1 MKILFLM
8 LLFLT
13 AFAHADEIGSQ
24 YKKQAEAGD
33 ARAQYYLADTPVQ
46 FRRQRAGGA
55 VGGKKR
61 QKAVMSTPW
70 RCCRKSTFR
79 RVTMRR
85 LKPSA
90 QQANIAG
97 SKRGAIMLARVLVN
111 TQAGKT
117 DYPQAIAL
125 LQSATEDIDSDSA
138 VDAQQLLGLIYA
150 NGVEV
155 PQDDVQAASW
165 FKRSSALSRTGYAE
179 YWAGML
185 FRQGEKGF
193 ITPNKQKALY
203 WLNLS
208 CTEGFDTGC
217 EEFDALSGE

>member
-1 MKILFLM
+1 MKAIFL
-8 LLFLT
+8 LLVFLT
-13 AFAHADEIGSQ
+13 SFARADEIGSQ
-24 YKKQAEAGD
+24 YRKQAEAGD
-33 ARAQYYLADTPVQ
+33 ARAQYYLADTYFSSGDSKQ
-46 FRRQRAGGA
+46 AALWAEKAAKGGDVDA
-55 VGGKKR
+55 MGLLSQILFTQGDYT
-61 QKAVMSTPW
+61 QAKA
-70 RCCRKSTFR
+70 
-79 RVTMRR
+79 
-85 LKPSA
+85 LA

-97 SKRGAIMLARVLVN
+97 SKRGAIMLARILVN

-117 DYPQAIAL
+117 DYPQAIRL
-125 LQSATEDIDSDSA
+125 LHTATEDIDSDSA
-138 VDAQQLLGLIYA
+138 IDAQLLLGLIYA

-155 PQDDVQAASW
+155 AQDDVQAASW
-165 FKRSSALSRTGYAE
+165 FKRSSALSRTGYSE

>member
-1 MKILFLM
+1 MKAIFL
-8 LLFLT
+8 LLFFIT
-13 AFAHADEIGSQ
+13 SFACADEIGSQ
-24 YKKQAEAGD
+24 YLKQAEAGD
-33 ARAQYYLADTPVQ
+33 ARAQYYLADTYFSSGDRTQ
-46 FRRQRAGGA
+46 AARWAEKAAKGGDVDA
-55 VGGKKR
+55 MALLSQIHFTQGDYA
-61 QKAVMSTPW
+61 QAKA
-70 RCCRKSTFR
+70 
-79 RVTMRR
+79 
-85 LKPSA
+85 LA

-111 TQAGKT
+111 TQAGQT
-117 DYPQAIAL
+117 DYPQAIKL
-125 LQSATEDIDSDSA
+125 LQTATEDIDNDSA
-138 VDAQQLLGLIYA
+138 VDAQLLLGLIYA

-155 PQDDVQAASW
+155 AQDDVRAASW
-165 FKRSSALSRTGYAE
+165 FKRSSTLSRTGYAE
-179 YWAGML
+179 YWAGRL

>member
-1 MKILFLM
+1 MPAGLGTLFVGLLLIVLAFVEGDSVWKSAHQILFG
-8 LLFLT
+8 LFGC
-13 AFAHADEIGSQ
+13 GSFVLG
-24 YKKQAEAGD
+24 AAVC
-33 ARAQYYLADTPVQ
+33 YLAILYT
-46 FRRQRAGGA
+46 
-55 VGGKKR
+55 
-61 QKAVMSTPW
+61 
-70 RCCRKSTFR
+70 
-79 RVTMRR
+79 
-85 LKPSA
+85 
-90 QQANIAG
+90 
-97 SKRGAIMLARVLVN
+97 RG
-111 TQAGKT
+111 Q
-117 DYPQAIAL
+117 DL
-125 LQSATEDIDSDSA
+125 LMQ
-138 VDAQQLLGLIYA
+138 VFKLLLGLIYA

>member
-1 MKILFLM
+1 MKPIFLL
-8 LLFLT
+8 LLFFT
-13 AFAHADEIGSQ
+13 AFTHADEIGSQ

-33 ARAQYYLADTPVQ
+33 ARAQYYLADTYFSSGDRKQ
-46 FRRQRAGGA
+46 AALWAEKAAKGGDVDA
-55 VGGKKR
+55 MGLLSQILFTQGDYA
-61 QKAVMSTPW
+61 QAKA
-70 RCCRKSTFR
+70 
-79 RVTMRR
+79 
-85 LKPSA
+85 LA
-90 QQANIAG
+90 QQATIAG
-97 SKRGAIMLARVLVN
+97 SKRGTIMLARILVN
-111 TQAGKT
+111 TEAGKT
-117 DYPQAIAL
+117 DYPQAIKL
-125 LQSATEDIDSDSA
+125 LQTATEDIDNDSA

-155 PQDDVQAASW
+155 PQDDVQAAAW

-217 EEFDALSGE
+217 EEFDALIGE

>member
-1 MKILFLM
+1 MKAIFL
-8 LLFLT
+8 LLVFLT
-13 AFAHADEIGSQ
+13 SFARADEIGSQ
-24 YKKQAEAGD
+24 YRKQAEAGD
-33 ARAQYYLADTPVQ
+33 ARAQYYLADTYFSSGDSKQ
-46 FRRQRAGGA
+46 AAQWAEKAAKGGDVDA
-55 VGGKKR
+55 MGLLS
-61 QKAVMSTPW
+61 QILFTQADYSQAKA
-70 RCCRKSTFR
+70 
-79 RVTMRR
+79 
-85 LKPSA
+85 LA

-111 TQAGKT
+111 TQAGQT
-117 DYPQAIAL
+117 DYPQAIKL
-125 LQSATEDIDSDSA
+125 LQTATEDIDNDSA
-138 VDAQQLLGLIYA
+138 VDAQLLLGLIYA

-155 PQDDVQAASW
+155 AQDDVRAASW
-165 FKRSSALSRTGYAE
+165 FKRSSTLSRTGYAE

>member
-1 MKILFLM
+1 MKPIFLL
-8 LLFLT
+8 LLFFT
-13 AFAHADEIGSQ
+13 AFTHADEIGSQ
-24 YKKQAEAGD
+24 YKKQAESGD
-33 ARAQYYLADTPVQ
+33 ARAQYYLADTYFSSGDRKQ
-46 FRRQRAGGA
+46 AALWAEKAAKGGDVDA
-55 VGGKKR
+55 MGLLSQILFTQGDYA
-61 QKAVMSTPW
+61 QAKA
-70 RCCRKSTFR
+70 
-79 RVTMRR
+79 
-85 LKPSA
+85 LA
-90 QQANIAG
+90 QQATIAG
-97 SKRGAIMLARVLVN
+97 SKRGTIMLARILVN
-111 TQAGKT
+111 TEAGKT
-117 DYPQAIAL
+117 DYPQAITL

-155 PQDDVQAASW
+155 PQDDVQAAAW

-193 ITPNKQKALY
+193 IIPNKQKALY

>member
-33 ARAQYYLADTPVQ
+33 ARAQYYLADTWFSSGDSAQ
-46 FRRQRAGGA
+46 AALWAEKAAKGGDVDA
-55 VGGKKR
+55 MALLSQIHFSQGDYA
-61 QKAVMSTPW
+61 QAKA
-70 RCCRKSTFR
+70 
-79 RVTMRR
+79 
-85 LKPSA
+85 LA

-155 PQDDVQAASW
+155 AQDDVRAASW
-165 FKRSSALSRTGYAE
+165 FKRSSTLSRTGYAE

>member
-1 MKILFLM
+1 MKAIFLL
-8 LLFLT
+8 LLFFT
-13 AFAHADEIGSQ
+13 SFARADEIGSQ
-24 YKKQAEAGD
+24 YQKQAEAGD
-33 ARAQYYLADTPVQ
+33 ARAQYYLADTYFSSGDRKQ
-46 FRRQRAGGA
+46 AALWAEKAAKGGDVDA
-55 VGGKKR
+55 MGLLSQILFTQGNYA
-61 QKAVMSTPW
+61 QAKA
-70 RCCRKSTFR
+70 
-79 RVTMRR
+79 
-85 LKPSA
+85 LA
-90 QQANIAG
+90 QQATIAG
-97 SKRGAIMLARVLVN
+97 SKRGTIMLARIMVN

-117 DYPQAIAL
+117 DYPQAIKL
-125 LQSATEDIDSDSA
+125 LQTAAEDIDNDSA
-138 VDAQQLLGLIYA
+138 VDAQLLLGLIYA

-165 FKRSSALSRTGYAE
+165 FKRSSSLSRTGYAE

-185 FRQGEKGF
+185 FQQGEKGF

>member
-1 MKILFLM
+1 MKPIFLL
-8 LLFLT
+8 LLFFT
-13 AFAHADEIGSQ
+13 AFTHADEIGSQ

-33 ARAQYYLADTPVQ
+33 ARAQYYLADTYFSSGDRKQ
-46 FRRQRAGGA
+46 AALWAEKAAKGGDVDA
-55 VGGKKR
+55 MGLLSQILFSQGDYA
-61 QKAVMSTPW
+61 QAKA
-70 RCCRKSTFR
+70 
-79 RVTMRR
+79 
-85 LKPSA
+85 LA
-90 QQANIAG
+90 QQATIAG
-97 SKRGAIMLARVLVN
+97 SKRGTIMLARILVN
-111 TQAGKT
+111 TEAGKT
-117 DYPQAIAL
+117 DYPQAIKL
-125 LQSATEDIDSDSA
+125 LQTATEDIDNDSA

-155 PQDDVQAASW
+155 PQDDVQAAAW